1 MTTLAGGKYIT
12 FEKPYLNMVV
22 DVITSKEKLIVSG
35 KSQVINITPEI
46 KKFIKA
52 VSTNN
57 SRIVE
62 QILKPGSQF
71 APLFNGWKWSNID
84 KSQFTQA
91 SVPTDLQELGSLFA
105 IQKSIENNGY
115 NDREKFFKLYMDDL
129 LKIYP
134 DMNELW
140 EETYF
145 QQQMTVQ
152 KKVGKTPFKHY
163 SRDGGF
169 MEYIS
174 KKIKVLYG
182 ISQKD
187 TWNPADIWLVS
198 DLSRM
203 ERLLDKVIVDD
214 VTSLEQFNQIM
225 RDLFH
230 KRKIVGISLKKMS
243 GKSAKWELVNLEN
256 MDMYDTDEYS
266 FKLEDITL
274 DFSLK
279 SKSEFKNSDTK
290 IVIGGK
296 RSKITTQIRQ
306 NSAGFN
312 NLKIEGTAKGATS
325 ARLGKAPLQMVSTLF
340 KAMGLT
346 FDNKHQN
353 YPRTADEYVKTQKK
367 WEGLFKKF
375 IRLSNNKK
383 YTDISK
389 PEDFSDNMITIYNS
403 NRPDFASSKLM
414 QLKFITEILRLK
426 DDDVNLLLT
435 SLTYLQQKKGKIFG
449 PFGKLY

>member
-1 MTTLAGGKYIT
+1 MANNLSGGLYIT

-22 DVITSKEKLIVSG
+22 DVITSKKKLKVVG
-35 KSQVINITPEI
+35 KDQVISITPEI
-46 KKFIKA
+46 KEFINA
-52 VSTNN
+52 VSSSNTI
-57 SRIVE
+57 IVGRV
-62 QILKPGSQF
+62 LKPSSRF
-71 APLFNGWKWSNID
+71 APIFNGWKWTDID
-84 KSQFTQA
+84 KSQFTQVP
-91 SVPTDLQELGSLFA
+91 VPTDLQELGSLFA

-115 NDREKFFKLYMDDL
+115 NDREKFFKLYRNDL

-152 KKVGKTPFKHY
+152 REVGKTRFKHY
-163 SRDGGF
+163 SRNAGF
-169 MEYIS
+169 MDYIS
-174 KKIKVLYG
+174 KKIKKLYG

-198 DLSRM
+198 DLPTVTRI
-203 ERLLDKVIVDD
+203 LDKIVDDD
-214 VTSLEQFNQIM
+214 VTSLAEFNQIM

-230 KRKIVGISLKKMS
+230 ERKIVGISLKKMS

-266 FKLEDITL
+266 FKLKGITL
-274 DFSLK
+274 DFGLK

-290 IVIGGK
+290 IVIEGK
-296 RSKITTQIRQ
+296 RSIITTQIRQ
-306 NSAGFN
+306 NSTGFN
-312 NLKIEGTAKGATS
+312 NLKIEGTAKGATA

-340 KAMGLT
+340 KAMNLT
-346 FDNKHQN
+346 FDNRHQN
-353 YPRTADEYVKTQKK
+353 YPRTADEYIKTQKK
-367 WEGLFKKF
+367 WEGLFDD
-375 IRLSNNKK
+375 LDNK
-383 YTDISK
+383 YTDISSSK
-389 PEDFSDNMITIYNS
+389 SFSDNMITIYNS

>member
-1 MTTLAGGKYIT
+1 
-12 FEKPYLNMVV
+12 MVA
-22 DVITSKEKLIVSG
+22 DKITSKEKLIVSG
-35 KSQVINITPEI
+35 KSQIINITPEI
-46 KKFIKA
+46 KEFIKA

-57 SRIVE
+57 SRAVK

-71 APLFNGWKWSNID
+71 SPLFNGWKWSNID

-115 NDREKFFKLYMDDL
+115 NDREKFFKLYRNDL

-152 KKVGKTPFKHY
+152 KEVGKTPFKHY

-169 MEYIS
+169 MDYIS
-174 KKIKVLYG
+174 KKIKRLYG

-198 DLSRM
+198 DQSRM
-203 ERLLDKVIVDD
+203 VRLLDKVIVDD

-225 RDLFH
+225 RQLFN

-266 FKLEDITL
+266 FKLKGITL
-274 DFSLK
+274 DFGLK

-290 IVIGGK
+290 IVIEGK
-296 RSKITTQIRQ
+296 RSIITTQIRQ
-306 NSAGFN
+306 NSTGFN
-312 NLKIEGTAKGATS
+312 NLKIEGTAKGATA

-340 KAMGLT
+340 KAMNLT
-346 FDNKHQN
+346 FDNRHQN
-353 YPRTADEYVKTQKK
+353 YPRTADEYIKTQEK
-367 WEGLFKKF
+367 WEVLFNK
-375 IRLSNNKK
+375 LDKK
-383 YTDISK
+383 YTDISSSK
-389 PEDFSDNMITIYNS
+389 SFSDNMITIYNS

-414 QLKFITEILRLK
+414 QLKFVTEILSLK
-426 DDDVNLLLT
+426 DDDVDLLLT
-435 SLTYLQQKKGKIFG
+435 SLSYLEQKKGKIFG

>member
-1 MTTLAGGKYIT
+1 MTFA
-12 FEKPYLNMVV
+12 KPYLNMVA
-22 DVITSKEKLIVSG
+22 DKITSKEKLIVSG
-35 KSQVINITPEI
+35 KSQIINETPEI
-46 KKFIKA
+46 KEFLKA

-57 SRIVE
+57 SSDVKH
-62 QILKPGSQF
+62 ILKPGSQF
-71 APLFNGWKWSNID
+71 SPIFNGWKWSNID

-105 IQKSIENNGY
+105 IQKSIENDGY
-115 NDREKFFKLYMDDL
+115 KDREKFFKLYRNDL

-145 QQQMTVQ
+145 QQQLKVQ
-152 KKVGKTPFKHY
+152 KEVGKTPFKHY
-163 SRDGGF
+163 SRSGGF

-198 DLSRM
+198 DQSKM

-214 VTSLEQFNQIM
+214 VTTLEQFNQIM
-225 RDLFH
+225 RELFR

-266 FKLEDITL
+266 FKLENIRL
-274 DFSLK
+274 DFGLK
-279 SKSEFKNSDTK
+279 SNDKEFKNSDTK
-290 IVIGGK
+290 IWIEGNTA
-296 RSKITTQIRQ
+296 KISFQIRQ

-312 NLKIEGTAKGATS
+312 NLKIEGAAKGAAA

-340 KAMGLT
+340 TAMGLT
-346 FDNKHQN
+346 FDNRHQN
-353 YPRTADEYVKTQKK
+353 YPRTADEYIKTQKK
-367 WEGLFKKF
+367 WERLFTD
-375 IRLSNNKK
+375 LDNK
-383 YTDISK
+383 YTDIKTSK
-389 PEDFSDNMITIYNS
+389 VFSKNMIAMYKS
-403 NRPDFASSKLM
+403 KRPDFASSKLM
-414 QLKFITEILRLK
+414 QLKFIAEILRLK
-426 DDDVNLLLT
+426 DDDNIDLLLT
-435 SLTYLQQKKGKIFG
+435 SLSYLQQKKGKIFG

>member
-1 MTTLAGGKYIT
+1 VANLTGKSIT
-12 FEKPYLNMVV
+12 FEKPYLNMVA
-22 DVITSKEKLIVSG
+22 DKITSKEKLIVSG
-35 KSQVINITPEI
+35 KSQIINITPEI
-46 KKFIKA
+46 KEFIKA

-57 SRIVE
+57 SRAVK

-71 APLFNGWKWSNID
+71 SPLFNGWKWSNID

-115 NDREKFFKLYMDDL
+115 NDREKFFKLYRNDL

-152 KKVGKTPFKHY
+152 KEVGKTPFKHY

-169 MEYIS
+169 MDYIS
-174 KKIKVLYG
+174 KKIKRLYG

-198 DLSRM
+198 DQSRM
-203 ERLLDKVIVDD
+203 VRLLDKVIVDD

-225 RDLFH
+225 RQLFN

-266 FKLEDITL
+266 FKLKGITL
-274 DFSLK
+274 DFGLK

-290 IVIGGK
+290 IVIEGK
-296 RSKITTQIRQ
+296 RSIITTQIRQ
-306 NSAGFN
+306 NSTGFN
-312 NLKIEGTAKGATS
+312 NLKIEGTAKGATA

-340 KAMGLT
+340 KAMNLT
-346 FDNKHQN
+346 FDNRHQN
-353 YPRTADEYVKTQKK
+353 YPRTADEYIKTQEK
-367 WEGLFKKF
+367 WEVLFNK
-375 IRLSNNKK
+375 LDKK
-383 YTDISK
+383 YTDISSSK
-389 PEDFSDNMITIYNS
+389 SFSDNMITIYNS

-414 QLKFITEILRLK
+414 QLKFVTEILSLK
-426 DDDVNLLLT
+426 DDNDVDLLLT
-435 SLTYLQQKKGKIFG
+435 SLSYLQQKKGKIFG

>member
-1 MTTLAGGKYIT
+1 MANLAGKSMT
-12 FEKPYLNMVV
+12 FEKPYLNMVA
-22 DVITSKEKLIVSG
+22 DKITSKEKLIVSG
-35 KSQVINITPEI
+35 KSQIINITPEI
-46 KKFIKA
+46 KEFLKA

-57 SRIVE
+57 SKAVK
-62 QILKPGSQF
+62 QILKPSKQF
-71 APLFNGWKWSNID
+71 SPLFNGWKWSNID

-105 IQKSIENNGY
+105 IQKSIENDGY
-115 NDREKFFKLYMDDL
+115 DDREKFFKLYRDDL

-145 QQQMTVQ
+145 QQQLKVQ
-152 KKVGKTPFKHY
+152 KEVGKTPFKHY

-169 MEYIS
+169 MEYIT
-174 KKIKVLYG
+174 KKIKVLYD
-182 ISQKD
+182 ISKKD

-198 DLSRM
+198 DQSKM

-214 VTSLEQFNQIM
+214 VTTLEQFNQIM
-225 RDLFH
+225 RELFR
-230 KRKIVGISLKKMS
+230 KRKIIGISLKKMS

-256 MDMYDTDEYS
+256 MDMYDKDEYS
-266 FKLEDITL
+266 FKLENIRL
-274 DFSLK
+274 DFGLK
-279 SKSEFKNSDTK
+279 ANGKEFKNSDTK
-290 IVIGGK
+290 IWIEGK
-296 RSKITTQIRQ
+296 TTKISFQIRQ

-312 NLKIEGTAKGATS
+312 NLKIGGTAKGAAA

-353 YPRTADEYVKTQKK
+353 YPRTDVEYIKEQET
-367 WEGLFKKF
+367 WEKLFKK
-375 IRLSNNKK
+375 LDGK

-389 PEDFSDNMITIYNS
+389 PDVFSKNMIAIYNS
-403 NRPDFASSKLM
+403 KRPDFASSKLM
-414 QLKFITEILRLK
+414 QLKFVTEILRK
-426 DDDVNLLLT
+426 DADNIDLLLT
-435 SLTYLQQKKGKIFG
+435 SLAYLQQKKGKIFG

>member
-1 MTTLAGGKYIT
+1 VTTLAGGKYIT
-12 FEKPYLNMVV
+12 FEKPYLNMVA
-22 DVITSKEKLIVSG
+22 DVIASKEKLIVSG

-46 KKFIKA
+46 KEFIKA
-52 VSTNN
+52 VSSNN

-62 QILKPGSQF
+62 QILKPGSQY

-91 SVPTDLQELGSLFA
+91 TVPTDLQELGSLFA
-105 IQKSIENNGY
+105 IQKSIENDGY
-115 NDREKFFKLYMDDL
+115 DDREKFFKLYRNDL
-129 LKIYP
+129 LNIYP

-145 QQQMTVQ
+145 QQQLTVQ
-152 KKVGKTPFKHY
+152 NKVGKTPFKHY
-163 SRDGGF
+163 SRSGGF

-225 RDLFH
+225 RDLFK

-243 GKSAKWELVNLEN
+243 GKKAKWELVNLEH

-266 FKLEDITL
+266 FKLKAIRL
-274 DFSLK
+274 DFGLK
-279 SKSEFKNSDTK
+279 SNGKEFKNSDTK
-290 IVIGGK
+290 IWIEGK
-296 RSKITTQIRQ
+296 TAEISFQIRQ
-306 NSAGFN
+306 NSTGFN
-312 NLKIEGTAKGATS
+312 NLKIGGTAKGAAA
-325 ARLGKAPLQMVSTLF
+325 ARLGKAPLQMVATLF

-353 YPRTADEYVKTQKK
+353 YPKTADEYIKTQKK
-367 WEGLFKKF
+367 WEGLFDK
-375 IRLSNNKK
+375 LDNK
-383 YTDISK
+383 YTDISLPK
-389 PEDFSDNMITIYNS
+389 VFSENMITIYNS

-414 QLKFITEILRLK
+414 QLKFVTEILSLK

-435 SLTYLQQKKGKIFG
+435 SLAYLQQKKGKIFG